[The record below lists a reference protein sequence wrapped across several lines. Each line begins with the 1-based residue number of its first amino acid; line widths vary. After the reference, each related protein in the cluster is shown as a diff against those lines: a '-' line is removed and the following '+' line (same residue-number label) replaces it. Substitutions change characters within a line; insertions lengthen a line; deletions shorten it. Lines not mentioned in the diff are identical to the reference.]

1 MGNKRPRK
9 SAKEITNW
17 SIVFPNQANPNGYMF
32 GGEVMAIMDITAVM
46 AAKRFCETDVSTVSM
61 EAVHF
66 AKPIYVGDNIK
77 TTAKVIMAGNTSMM
91 TIAEVFRDIGD
102 NQLEKCVSAFLTFVA
117 FDENH
122 IPTEIPELELAEED
136 KSLHEVAQVV
146 KKSANQR
153 RNEFKDI

>member
-1 MGNKRPRK
+1 MENIRPRK
-9 SAKEITNW
+9 SAQEITNW

-46 AAKRFCETDVSTVSM
+46 AAKRFSETDVSTVSM

-77 TTAKVIMAGNTSMM
+77 TTAKVVMAGTTSMM
-91 TIAEVFRDIGD
+91 VITEVFRDIGD

-117 FDENH
+117 FDESH
-122 IPTEIPELELAEED
+122 TPTQIPELVIAEED
-136 KSLHEVAQVV
+136 KSLHEIALTV
-146 KKSANQR
+146 KKSATQR
-153 RNEFKDI
+153 RNELHGI